1 MIVEKRNHI
10 RQSVFNRD
18 FATNDWG
25 MIPVKKERID
35 PFLSLAILCEVFVI
49 AMVFAGF
56 VSS

>member
-18 FATNDWG
+18 FASNDWG
-25 MIPVKKERID
+25 QMPVKKERPD
-35 PFLSLAILCEVFVI
+35 PFLALAILCEVFVI

-56 VSS
+56 LS